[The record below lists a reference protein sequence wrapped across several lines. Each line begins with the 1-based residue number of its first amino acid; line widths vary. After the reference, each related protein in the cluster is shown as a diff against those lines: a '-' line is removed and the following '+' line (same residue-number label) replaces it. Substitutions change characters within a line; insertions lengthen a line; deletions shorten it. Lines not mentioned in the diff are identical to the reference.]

1 MVCQTVNDVSTIIP
15 GCYAGPALVSPHHRR
30 MVRQRGGDGS
40 TARLN
45 AGPAV
50 TNNTIDGSKPAVINN
65 DYHQRLSPMA
75 AKIVGYGRFETDGDL
90 NFL

>member
-1 MVCQTVNDVSTIIP
+1 
-15 GCYAGPALVSPHHRR
+15 

-65 DYHQRLSPMA
+65 DYHQRGPKPLVKGGLELLVM
-75 AKIVGYGRFETDGDL
+75 
-90 NFL
+90 NFLL